1 MNKEMFLEAV
11 AFRFPGCR
19 RGDIQGWI
27 DFAEECV
34 ENEQFVDSVEVLK
47 QKTAVEKWLESIY
60 AGFLLVKERYG
71 IEAAEEICSLSSL
84 LCLHPNEMEAAAVF
98 LKDGGSREKLPQMI
112 EEGKLERTL
121 ALPKLGREETRR
133 MKLLGGAEEY
143 ARQFDPFQEDR
154 PPYVPKDGAALYFSR
169 TYVVV
174 DGKMAAFAN
183 RPGHCTMEEA
193 REDPFVCSVCEGR
206 KKEESVLVQIYNYV
220 HPGKEPGRDVQE
232 GEFGLVCMGAL
243 EYQTK
248 EVLEKEL
255 SYEEA
260 MEWAGKE
267 TETEIMSGEEEDHTA
282 VLSF

>member
-1 MNKEMFLEAV
+1 
-11 AFRFPGCR
+11 
-19 RGDIQGWI
+19 
-27 DFAEECV
+27 
-34 ENEQFVDSVEVLK
+34 
-47 QKTAVEKWLESIY
+47 
-60 AGFLLVKERYG
+60 
-71 IEAAEEICSLSSL
+71 
-84 LCLHPNEMEAAAVF
+84 
-98 LKDGGSREKLPQMI
+98 
-112 EEGKLERTL
+112 
-121 ALPKLGREETRR
+121 

-193 REDPFVCSVCEGR
+193 REDPFVCRVCEGR
-206 KKEESVLVQIYNYV
+206 KKEESVVVQIYNYV

-260 MEWAGKE
+260 MEWAEKE
-267 TETEIMSGEEEDHTA
+267 TETETMSGKEEDHTA